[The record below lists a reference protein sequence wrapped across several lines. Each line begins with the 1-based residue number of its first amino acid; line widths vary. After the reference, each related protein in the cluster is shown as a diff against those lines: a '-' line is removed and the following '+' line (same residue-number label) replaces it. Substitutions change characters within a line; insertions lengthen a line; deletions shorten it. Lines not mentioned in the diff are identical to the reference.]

1 MPAEFRKVKGK
12 FGLLEKFAKDAP
24 LDIFFEVFMHL
35 EPGDLLQLARSLKN
49 LRNVLLRKSSESIWR
64 IARSNVGL
72 PPPPDDLSEPQYAHL
87 VFFNAYCHNCL
98 GKPRPHSHRG
108 RRVFWVLR
116 MRCCKTCA
124 SKLLTTLDKAKKS
137 LKIDDLVANVIPC
150 EEIPGGE
157 FLKLPRDLHY
167 NDYYAVQSSTAVMYQ
182 AEFNAL
188 ETDEERVAWLESMKK
203 VKETRL
209 QHATLYHQWE
219 VARNRE
225 RNGPFVEHLKALSA
239 AVVARWTAA
248 GRVC

>member
-24 LDIFFEVFMHL
+24 FLRALNYINQIFMHL
-35 EPGDLLQLARSLKN
+35 EPGDLLQLARSSRN

-124 SKLLTTLDKAKKS
+124 SKLCSPTLDKAKKS

-167 NDYYAVQSSTAVMYQ
+167 NDYYAVESSTAVTYQ

-203 VKETRL
+203 AKK
-209 QHATLYHQWE
+209 H